1 MSFLKHRGRVL
12 IESVG
17 LMYGALMILLAI
29 VEWAGKYTWHLA
41 TSSLL
46 MMGGVAFIV
55 VIYLVLD
62 EIRLNTRNKET
73 S

>member
-1 MSFLKHRGRVL
+1 MSFLRHRGRVL

-17 LMYGALMILLAI
+17 LMYGAFMILLAI

-41 TSSLL
+41 PGSLL
-46 MMGGVAFIV
+46 TMAGVAFMV

-62 EIRLNTRNKET
+62 EIRLNIGR
-73 S
+73 

>member
-29 VEWAGKYTWHLA
+29 VEWAGQYSWRLA
-41 TSSLL
+41 PSSLL
-46 MMGGVAFIV
+46 TMAGVALMV

-62 EIRLNTRNKET
+62 EIRLNTKR
-73 S
+73 

>member
-17 LMYGALMILLAI
+17 LMYGAFMILLAI
-29 VEWAGKYTWHLA
+29 AEWAGKYTWHLA
-41 TSSLL
+41 PSSLL
-46 MMGGVAFIV
+46 TMAGVALIV

-62 EIRLNTRNKET
+62 EIRLNTKR
-73 S
+73 

>member
-17 LMYGALMILLAI
+17 LMYGAFMILLAI

-41 TSSLL
+41 PSSLL
-46 MMGGVAFIV
+46 TMAGVALMV

-62 EIRLNTRNKET
+62 EIRLNTKR
-73 S
+73 

>member
-17 LMYGALMILLAI
+17 LGYGAFMILLAI
-29 VEWAGKYTWHLA
+29 VEWAGKYAWYLA
-41 TSSLL
+41 PSSLL
-46 MMGGVAFIV
+46 TMAGVALMV

-62 EIRLNTRNKET
+62 EIRLNTHR
-73 S
+73 

>member
-29 VEWAGKYTWHLA
+29 VEWVGQYSWRLA
-41 TSSLL
+41 PSSLL
-46 MMGGVAFIV
+46 TMAGVALMV

-62 EIRLNTRNKET
+62 EIRLNTKR
-73 S
+73 

>member
-1 MSFLKHRGRVL
+1 MSFLKHRGRIL

-17 LMYGALMILLAI
+17 LTYGAFMILLAI

-41 TSSLL
+41 PSSLL
-46 MMGGVAFIV
+46 TMAGVALMV

-62 EIRLNTRNKET
+62 EIRLNTKR
-73 S
+73 

>member
-1 MSFLKHRGRVL
+1 MSFLKHRGRIL

-17 LMYGALMILLAI
+17 LMYGAFMILLAI

-41 TSSLL
+41 PSSLL
-46 MMGGVAFIV
+46 TMAGVARMA

-62 EIRLNTRNKET
+62 EIRLNTKR
-73 S
+73 